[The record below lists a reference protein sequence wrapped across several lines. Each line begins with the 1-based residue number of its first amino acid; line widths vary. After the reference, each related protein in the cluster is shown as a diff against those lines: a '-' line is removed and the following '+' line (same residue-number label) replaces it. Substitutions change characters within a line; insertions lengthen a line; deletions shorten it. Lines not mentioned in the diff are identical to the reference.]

1 MKRIY
6 WLSIFLVAALT
17 LSAAT
22 YQEIMIFEQGLK
34 VTGSSSQIAQYTGDD
49 GYNAFG
55 TNCVTTTTNSGSST
69 QTLTAV
75 IPADVRSLGVTCRV
89 DTVLAGSGL
98 TTWSLGDGTDADLYG
113 GSLAKTAGTIVDQTT
128 YTANPLTQAWS
139 TNAGNLTMTAA
150 AGVFSS
156 GAVTC
161 CSHYVKF
168 IAPTS

>member
-1 MKRIY
+1 MKRKLIGA
-6 WLSIFLVAALT
+6 LLLAAVC
-17 LSAAT
+17 LSAA
-22 YQEIMIFEQGLK
+22 
-34 VTGSSSQIAQYTGDD
+34 SSSDIKKFYKSVLFYNSDS
-49 GYNAFG
+49 GYSELG
-55 TNCVTTTTNSGSST
+55 TNCVTTTTNSGSGT

-75 IPADVRSLGVTCRV
+75 IPADVRSLGVSCRV

-113 GSLAKTAGTIVDQTT
+113 AALAKTEGTIVDQTT